1 LSEIS
6 LYFGVLKMLISR
18 TGVDGGFWTFEAH
31 AAAEDKNAVAER
43 ELAGK
48 QLGADELVEGVV
60 AAHILSHA
68 EEISHGIEK
77 RRGVNASGNREVG
90 LRLARD
96 LRQ

>member
-1 LSEIS
+1 MS
-6 LYFGVLKMLISR
+6 LHFGVLKMSISR
-18 TGVDGGFWTFEAH
+18 TGVDGGFLNEFEAH

-68 EEISHGIEK
+68 EEISHGIGK